1 MMLFLI
7 GCAVLLA
14 LCALFLLRPGRRGQL
29 RAESSANLDWYQL
42 RLHELERDGAQV
54 LVEDVRLR
62 MLEDDAVADDP
73 AEQVRATR
81 FAGLWLLPVIGLL
94 SGLLYWQLGAAP
106 DVRIAAQ
113 LDTIDENTPREQ
125 LEAVIS
131 AIEARSG
138 QRPDNLSYL
147 ALLGRYHMS
156 REDFSSAASL
166 YAALVERAP
175 EDPQALAMAAQ
186 SAYLAAG
193 RQLRPRVQELAER
206 ALAIDPLQRTALGLL
221 GMASFEGGRY
231 RAAISYWERLLE
243 LEAPESEGAQV
254 LSEVIQSARARLEGE
269 GGPEAPPMIA
279 AADRDAGPAA
289 SAASADGDAEA
300 GIEVLIDGPE
310 QGQMRAT
317 DTVFVLARGV
327 DASSRMPVAVQRFSA
342 SEMPRSLRLDDRH
355 SMAGQKLSEAG
366 TVRVFV
372 QVSPDGTPGAAN
384 ATFIGAS
391 EPITAGSSS
400 RVRILL
406 QPTTG

>member
-1 MMLFLI
+1 
-7 GCAVLLA
+7 
-14 LCALFLLRPGRRGQL
+14 
-29 RAESSANLDWYQL
+29 
-42 RLHELERDGAQV
+42 
-54 LVEDVRLR
+54 
-62 MLEDDAVADDP
+62 
-73 AEQVRATR
+73 
-81 FAGLWLLPVIGLL
+81 VIGLL
-94 SGLLYWQLGAAP
+94 AGVMYWQLGAAP

-125 LEAVIS
+125 LEAVIAS
-131 AIEARSG
+131 IEARSG

-156 REDFSSAASL
+156 REDFASAASL

-221 GMASFEGGRY
+221 EMASFEGGRY

-243 LEAPESEGAQV
+243 LETPDSEGAQV
-254 LSEVIQSARARLEGE
+254 LAEVIQSARARLGGEGEVEGE
-269 GGPEAPPMIA
+269 GETAAPPMIA
-279 AADRDAGPAA
+279 AAGRGAGAAAAGSDEPVRPAA
-289 SAASADGDAEA
+289 PQDDAA
-300 GIEVLIDGPE
+300 GIEVLIEGPE

-327 DASSRMPVAVQRFSA
+327 DASSRMPVAVQRFTA
-342 SEMPRSLRLDDRH
+342 AQMPRSLRLDDRH

-391 EPITAGSSS
+391 EPVSAGSGS
-400 RVRILL
+400 RVRIQL
-406 QPTTG
+406 QPTAG